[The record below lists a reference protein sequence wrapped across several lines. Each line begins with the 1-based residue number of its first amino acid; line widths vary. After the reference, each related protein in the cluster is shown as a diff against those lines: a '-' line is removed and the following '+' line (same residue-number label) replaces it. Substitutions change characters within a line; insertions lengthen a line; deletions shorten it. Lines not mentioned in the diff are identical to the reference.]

1 MAALTNTQISVTY
14 VGLLKT
20 SASTVLSST
29 AQQITDGS
37 GNNSILYLS
46 TAGVGIGGA
55 AASGKELDVTGNVL
69 ITGDLVVDNITI
81 DGSTITN
88 ASGNLTIV
96 NTVDDGDVIFQSDD
110 GSGGVATYFTLDGS
124 QAITTVQKN
133 IRFEDNIELSLGAS
147 DDLKLLHNGTD
158 GKIINSTGDLYI
170 EQNTND
176 ADIFIKSD
184 DGSGGITPYIT
195 IAGSAET
202 TVISKKFRFEDNVK
216 LTIGTGED
224 LEIYH
229 DANHSY
235 ITDNGTGN
243 LKITASQIDILGT
256 SETLATFIDDG
267 AVELYYDNSKKFE
280 TTSAGVSVTGD
291 GLISGDLG
299 IGSTGIFASAVSL
312 NIDGTGL
319 AIKNNVSGSSNNWS
333 IIKNTATSSESNIV
347 FVTGAGTS
355 LTLNHDVSATFAGSA
370 TIETGINLESGVLVI
385 KNGTSDSSGLRIF
398 QDSSDASKIYN
409 NFNGTLQLGVGN
421 TTAITI
427 DSSENTTFAGNV
439 TLNGDGKAYKLNT
452 TSYDDWQISVDSN
465 GFIIYN
471 ETDSRYDLKIAGDG
485 NATFAGTVDIT
496 GAGNTLHLNAA
507 SGVTYQ
513 KFSENGTS
521 RFFLATLN
529 GSDGLAFVDADGSA
543 ERMRINSSG
552 DVGIGMTPTVILDVK
567 STGSNQDEIALTH
580 SGNTVKIA
588 SLGQNS
594 GHGSLTLR
602 ANDGTVKAFL
612 NAAGDNSYIN
622 SGGLAIGATSLT
634 DTNALHL
641 VSALDNDFPTLK
653 IETTS
658 TTRDA
663 SMSFITNGGNTF
675 CIGVDASDSDKFKIS
690 DNASLGTNDR
700 LTIDSSGN
708 LGVGTD
714 APDNILT
721 LQAAAGSMHQRF
733 KEAST
738 TIGFIGG
745 ANGIISSHNGK
756 LAIRAESGLVLSSQ
770 GNAADV
776 VISSGD
782 ATFGGD
788 LTITG
793 ALSKGSGSFKIE
805 HPVKPDTHYLYHSF
819 VESPLTDLIYRGKAK
834 LVDGKALINIDKHFG
849 MTEGTFEALVDDKQ
863 AFTTNEDSWD
873 AVRGKVEGNELNI
886 ECQNKDFNG
895 YVSWLVIGDRKDKHI
910 MEVDW
915 TDERGKPKLEIKK

>member
-69 ITGDLVVDNITI
+69 ITGDLIVDNITI

-184 DGSGGITPYIT
+184 DGSGGTTSYIT

-319 AIKNNVSGSSNNWS
+319 AIKNDTAGSSNNWS

-355 LTLNHDVSATFAGSA
+355 LTLNHDVS
-370 TIETGINLESGVLVI
+370 
-385 KNGTSDSSGLRIF
+385 
-398 QDSSDASKIYN
+398 
-409 NFNGTLQLGVGN
+409 
-421 TTAITI
+421 
-427 DSSENTTFAGNV
+427 
-439 TLNGDGKAYKLNT
+439 
-452 TSYDDWQISVDSN
+452 
-465 GFIIYN
+465 
-471 ETDSRYDLKIAGDG
+471 
-485 NATFAGTVDIT
+485 ATFAGTVDIT

-622 SGGLAIGATSLT
+622 G
-634 DTNALHL
+634 
-641 VSALDNDFPTLK
+641 
-653 IETTS
+653 
-658 TTRDA
+658 
-663 SMSFITNGGNTF
+663 
-675 CIGVDASDSDKFKIS
+675 C
-690 DNASLGTNDR
+690 
-700 LTIDSSGN
+700 N
-708 LGVGTD
+708 LGIGTD

-770 GNAADV
+770 GNSADV

-782 ATFGGD
+782 TAFGGD
-788 LTITG
+788 IQAPGVYVGATNTSYDFYNNGTSYFNGAVTIDDTFTQTGGGASSFSGNLTITG

-834 LVDGKALINIDKHFG
+834 LVGGKALINIDKHFG

-915 TDERGKPKLEIKK
+915 TDDKGKPILEIQK

>member
-1 MAALTNTQISVTY
+1 
-14 VGLLKT
+14 
-20 SASTVLSST
+20 
-29 AQQITDGS
+29 
-37 GNNSILYLS
+37 
-46 TAGVGIGGA
+46 
-55 AASGKELDVTGNVL
+55 
-69 ITGDLVVDNITI
+69 
-81 DGSTITN
+81 
-88 ASGNLTIV
+88 
-96 NTVDDGDVIFQSDD
+96 
-110 GSGGVATYFTLDGS
+110 
-124 QAITTVQKN
+124 
-133 IRFEDNIELSLGAS
+133 
-147 DDLKLLHNGTD
+147 
-158 GKIINSTGDLYI
+158 
-170 EQNTND
+170 
-176 ADIFIKSD
+176 
-184 DGSGGITPYIT
+184 
-195 IAGSAET
+195 
-202 TVISKKFRFEDNVK
+202 
-216 LTIGTGED
+216 
-224 LEIYH
+224 
-229 DANHSY
+229 
-235 ITDNGTGN
+235 
-243 LKITASQIDILGT
+243 
-256 SETLATFIDDG
+256 
-267 AVELYYDNSKKFE
+267 
-280 TTSAGVSVTGD
+280 
-291 GLISGDLG
+291 